1 MAGGLKVGFF
11 ALASIVALAAPST
24 VVGSAKAQESATWYC
39 YVAAEVQGYKGV
51 VIGPVF
57 EWYGVGRPPQNV
69 MASQFREYSASL
81 MPSALW
87 PMSLCFKERGKTE
100 DSRSNT
106 ISNHNRSGGTI
117 LQQYYVYEGH

>member
-1 MAGGLKVGFF
+1 MNNGLKIGFS
-11 ALASIVALAAPST
+11 ALASIVAFAVAST
-24 VVGSAKAQESATWYC
+24 VASSAKAQESATWFC

-69 MASQFREYSASL
+69 MSSQFREYSASL

-87 PMSLCFKERGKTE
+87 PTSLCFKERGKAE
-100 DSRSNT
+100 DSRGNT
-106 ISNHNRSGGTI
+106 ISSHNRSGGTI
-117 LQQYYVYEGH
+117 VQQYYVYENN